1 MEGLGGALWM
11 HFQSFGCNSKAR
23 RLPQLLIGQRTF
35 GRKGISLMKLNAVMV
50 RYIVNDVDAAI
61 AFYTDH
67 LGFRVSAQSG
77 PYFAILARED
87 FQLVLSP
94 PKGPGGGSQPMP
106 DGRRPEPG
114 GWNRI
119 IVQSSNLEGD
129 VEVLRKAGVKF
140 RNDIVAGPGGRQILL
155 EDPSGNPV
163 ELFEP
168 APDSS
173 K

>member
-1 MEGLGGALWM
+1 
-11 HFQSFGCNSKAR
+11 
-23 RLPQLLIGQRTF
+23 
-35 GRKGISLMKLNAVMV
+35 MKLNALMI

-61 AFYTDH
+61 AFYTRH

-77 PYFAILARED
+77 PYFAILARENL
-87 FQLVLSP
+87 QLVLSP
-94 PKGPGGGSQPMP
+94 PEGPGGGSQPMP
-106 DGRRPEPG
+106 DGRKPEPG

-119 IVQSSNLEGD
+119 IVQTSNLAGD
-129 VEVLRKAGVKF
+129 VDRFKKAGVSF

-168 APDSS
+168 ANDSS